1 MQKCSNLESIDLS
14 EATLKDFN
22 NLDKWGKI
30 LADRIVKSDSLQIL
44 EKRFTLLRDS
54 INTLFKRK
62 QIIVEEKKKLEEEEK
77 HKQEQRNANQFLYAL

>member
-1 MQKCSNLESIDLS
+1 MS